1 MQEYPKMLYKD
12 DLGTWKIAEDDE
24 HEAELRKDGY
34 QSHDEIVNPKP
45 KPTAKTT
52 TKVKADDTTGTGH

>member
-1 MQEYPKMLYKD
+1 MLYKD
-12 DLGTWKIAEDDE
+12 DLDTWKIAEDDE

-45 KPTAKTT
+45 KPLPKLLLRWKPMTPQA
-52 TKVKADDTTGTGH
+52 GH